1 MQELYSLGELLV
13 MLITD
18 PRTGILFALLVVAS
32 VIDYRTYRIPN
43 WLTMSGAAF
52 ALAYSVVTPFSPTH
66 GFFWALG
73 GFAAGLLTTL
83 PLYALKAMG
92 AGDVKLLAM
101 VGAFVGLSDVWHVLA
116 STFIVG
122 GAAALMF
129 AAYHRVLGRMMLNI
143 KTSVQTIMLTAAAGM
158 KPHAQV
164 DARSSVGKLPYG
176 VSIAIGTMSYVVMKQ
191 LGYV

>member
-1 MQELYSLGELLV
+1 MQELYSLGELLM
-13 MLITD
+13 MLMMD
-18 PRTGILFALLVVAS
+18 PRTVILFALLVAAS

-52 ALAYSVVTPFSPTH
+52 ALTYSIVFPFSSTH
-66 GFFWALG
+66 GFLWALG
-73 GFAAGLLTTL
+73 GFAAGLFTTL
-83 PLYALKAMG
+83 PLYVLRAMG

-101 VGAFVGLSDVWHVLA
+101 VGAFVGLSDVWHVLV

-129 AAYHRVLGRMMLNI
+129 AVHHRVLGRMIGNI
-143 KTSVQTIMLTAAAGM
+143 KTSVQTMMLSAAAGM
-158 KPHAQV
+158 KP
-164 DARSSVGKLPYG
+164 DAEIAARKSVGKLPYG
-176 VSIAIGTMSYVVMKQ
+176 VSIAVGTMGYIVMKQ